1 MEGKANSQNKARLT
15 ILAVFAIGVAAGAL
29 SMNLYQRLTATDK
42 EPRRQ
47 PTPVTVV
54 ERLDRELKLNGHQQE
69 TIRGILEETFAQ
81 MKEERERLQPLYK
94 QIEPRFA
101 EIRQKSRDR
110 IRAELSDDQLP
121 KFEEI
126 LKEEDRK
133 REEYR
138 QNQKK

>member
-1 MEGKANSQNKARLT
+1 MEGKANSQNKARIT
-15 ILAVFAIGVAAGAL
+15 VLAVFAIGVAAGAL

-42 EPRRQ
+42 DTRRQ
-47 PTPVTVV
+47 ATPVTVV
-54 ERLDRELKLNGHQQE
+54 ERLDRELKLSGEQE
-69 TIRGILEETFAQ
+69 QTIRGILEETFGQ

-101 EIRQKSRDR
+101 AIRQKSRDR
-110 IRAELSDDQLP
+110 IRAELSEDQLP

>member
-29 SMNLYQRLTATDK
+29 SMDLYQRLTATDK
-42 EPRRQ
+42 DQRRQ

-110 IRAELSDDQLP
+110 IRAELTEGQLP